1 MVVEPSKRQIILTSF
16 WLCSAA
22 SALSAQLLADSSSQT
37 LLVFGTGT
45 QAYYHA
51 RLILQ
56 LFPTIRTATF
66 IVRKINERA
75 TSLVERVQN
84 EFKGVEVRAATAED
98 TQALVKEADIIC
110 G

>member
-1 MVVEPSKRQIILTSF
+1 VDEPKLLDRPD
-16 WLCSAA
+16 LCDVLSAA
-22 SALSAQLLADSSSQT
+22 SALSAQLLADPSSQT

-56 LFPTIRTATF
+56 LFPKIRTASCV
-66 IVRKINERA
+66 VRKINERA
-75 TSLVERVQN
+75 TSLVERLRD
-84 EFKGVEVRAATAED
+84 EFEGVTVRLATAEE